1 MAPEVG
7 AGGARQGGVFEDEV
21 YAGGDG
27 FVEDGDAVGGEEED
41 ALEEFELAE
50 EDWWVGLLVS
60 DVDARLWFLEGSG
73 RVDKIRERC
82 AHLLPW
88 SSARIDLRRCFCALR
103 GRRRYMVS
111 ESAFLLEL

>member
-7 AGGARQGGVFEDEV
+7 AGRARQGGVFEDEV
-21 YAGGDG
+21 DAGGDG
-27 FVEDGDAVGGEEED
+27 FVEDGDAVGCEEED

-50 EDWWVGLLVS
+50 EDWRVGLLVS
-60 DVDARLWFLEGSG
+60 DVDFRLGFREGDWEG
-73 RVDKIRERC
+73 VMRELG

-103 GRRRYMVS
+103 ERRRYMVFGVS
-111 ESAFLLEL
+111 FPS